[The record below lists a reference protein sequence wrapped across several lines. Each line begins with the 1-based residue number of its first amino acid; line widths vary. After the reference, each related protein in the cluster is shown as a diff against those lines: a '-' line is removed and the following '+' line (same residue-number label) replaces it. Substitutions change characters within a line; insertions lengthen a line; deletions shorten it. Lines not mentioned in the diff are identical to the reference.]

1 MAESRLV
8 GYEGLLSSFLTSVSL
23 SLLHPLCNHIKHD
36 ILLLKIL
43 QWILIFLRIKPKLF
57 SLHGLALICRPSLS
71 IN

>member
-23 SLLHPLCNHIKHD
+23 SLLNPLCNHIKHD
-36 ILLLKIL
+36 ILLKIL

-57 SLHGLALICRPSLS
+57 SLHGLALVCRSSLS
-71 IN
+71 VN